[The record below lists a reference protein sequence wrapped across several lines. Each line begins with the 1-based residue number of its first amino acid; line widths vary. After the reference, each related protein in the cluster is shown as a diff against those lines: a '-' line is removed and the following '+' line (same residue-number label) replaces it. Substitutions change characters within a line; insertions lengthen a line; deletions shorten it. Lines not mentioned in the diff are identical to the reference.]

1 MDEKKVFIIGSYP
14 SPILECL
21 KDVHP
26 DDLPQ
31 VAWESTLTVDT
42 LIHLFS
48 MGCTV
53 EKTDEEMEEIRKQE
67 EKRAQDQFKK
77 MLSKPR
83 RKR

>member
-1 MDEKKVFIIGSYP
+1 MDEKKVVIIGSYP
-14 SPILECL
+14 SPVLDWL

-31 VAWESTLTVDT
+31 VTWDSTLTVDT
-42 LIHLFS
+42 LTHLFS
-48 MGCTV
+48 MECV
-53 EKTDEEMEEIRKQE
+53 IKKTDEEMEEIRKQE
-67 EKRAQDQFKK
+67 ETRAKDQFKK